1 MPISSNIRKA
11 GPYTGTGLVTTYP
24 FYFKVFQAA
33 DLYVVQADTAD
44 VETVLVLNTDYTVS
58 LNADQDVSPGGN
70 VVLTT
75 ALASGYA
82 LVITSSIENLQPT
95 DLTNMGGF
103 YPSVITD
110 ALDRACIQIQQI
122 GESIDRSIKVPLTT
136 PTGVDIQLPAP
147 SADKV
152 LGWNSTGTAMRNY
165 SPSDLATSV
174 AYGNTAIDKF
184 TGNGSQTVFTLSSNP
199 ASQNNLY
206 ISVGGVVQNPDV
218 DYVWTSG
225 TTLTFT
231 TAPPNGTVV
240 LVRYMIALAQVD
252 IPDAAITTTR
262 IADAAVTT
270 GKIADSNVTNAK
282 IADAAVTTIKIADQ
296 NITLAKLARVG
307 TAGKVLTSNGTG
319 ADPSYQAIPAPSIPT
334 ASDTTAGIIE
344 LATAAEVQAGTD
356 TSRAIVPSSLAA
368 TVIGMSQTWQDVTA
382 SRIIGTTYTNST
394 GKPIMI
400 AISLGINAGQSFTFT
415 IGGTTVRSV
424 VSGGAA
430 WFDGGMFIVPN
441 GVTYSATGTAS
452 KNQWA
457 ELR

>member
-24 FYFKVFQAA
+24 FYFKVFQVA
-33 DLYVVQADTAD
+33 DLYVVQADTAG

-75 ALASGYA
+75 ALTADYS

-147 SADKV
+147 SADKI
-152 LGWNSTGTAMRNY
+152 LGWDDTGAAMRNY
-165 SPSDLATSV
+165 SLAELATSV
-174 AYGNTAIDKF
+174 AYGDTAIDKF

-240 LVRYMIALAQVD
+240 LVRYMMALAQVD
-252 IPDAAITTTR
+252 IPDAAITTT
-262 IADAAVTT
+262 
-270 GKIADSNVTNAK
+270 KIADSNVTNAK
-282 IADAAVTTIKIADQ
+282 IADAAITTTKIADQ

-307 TAGKVLTSNGTG
+307 TAGEVLTSNGTG
-319 ADPSYQAIPAPSIPT
+319 ADPSYQAIPAPSLPN
-334 ASDTTAGIIE
+334 ASESASGIIE
-344 LATAAEVQAGTD
+344 LATDAEVQGGTD
-356 TSRAIVPSSLAA
+356 TVRAVTPAGLASFAKSHGAGGYQKLPGGLILQWGRAQTTLGWNTPVSFPITFPSTCLH
-368 TVIGMSQTWQDVTA
+368 V
-382 SRIIGTTYTNST
+382 
-394 GKPIMI
+394 
-400 AISLGINAGQSFTFT
+400 
-415 IGGTTVRSV
+415 
-424 VSGGAA
+424 
-430 WFDGGMFIVPN
+430 FIVPD
-441 GVTYSATGTAS
+441 GQSSPAGSTYSDSIGVKYRTTSQFYGGNATIVESYYGWLAIGY
-452 KNQWA
+452 
-457 ELR
+457 